1 MISVSDARSEEYQES
16 KVIESEFGLILGY
29 KEIIGMN

>member
-16 KVIESEFGLILGY
+16 NVIESEVGLILGH
-29 KEIIGMN
+29 KEMTGMN